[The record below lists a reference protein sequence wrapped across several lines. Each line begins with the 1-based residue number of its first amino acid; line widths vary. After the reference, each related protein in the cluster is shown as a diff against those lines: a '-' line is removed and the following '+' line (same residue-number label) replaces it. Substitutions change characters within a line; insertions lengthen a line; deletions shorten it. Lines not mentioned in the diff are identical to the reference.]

1 MGPESEELFS
11 LYLKL
16 HTADSQFLDLIEEDL
31 ERKQFVLGIL
41 SCSSTWNNLANHLK
55 EQTAAY
61 QRPERP
67 SANNQGSS

>member
-16 HTADSQFLDLIEEDL
+16 QTADSQFLELIEEDL

-41 SCSSTWNNLANHLK
+41 SVSSTWNNLASQLK
-55 EQTAAY
+55 EQTAAFT
-61 QRPERP
+61 RP
-67 SANNQGSS
+67 SANNQDSP